1 MAMVELLGDDA
12 VPPDVAAL
20 FRAVET
26 DYGFVPNIL
35 RALANTPQL
44 VAAFLPLWAEVYRS
58 PTIGAR
64 LRALAALGTAR
75 SLECSYC
82 VAHMTRSG
90 RRAGLVDG
98 ELDAIGSATAE
109 RETFDPREALILEV
123 AAALTQDPDGVTED
137 MRARLSAQFAPA
149 EIVNILMAI
158 GLYNLTSRLLKS
170 MQIRVEDVL
179 LVGAEPST
187 GESL

>member
-1 MAMVELLGDDA
+1 
-12 VPPDVAAL
+12 
-20 FRAVET
+20 
-26 DYGFVPNIL
+26 
-35 RALANTPQL
+35 
-44 VAAFLPLWAEVYRS
+44 
-58 PTIGAR
+58 
-64 LRALAALGTAR
+64 
-75 SLECSYC
+75 
-82 VAHMTRSG
+82 MTRSG

-179 LVGAEPST
+179 LAGAEPST